1 MFIQIIIYALL
12 CGVICDVRSVYGGR
26 FMTFDFDAEMQ
37 KIIDAQKE
45 EKPPD
50 IPVGQL
56 ERGSNVTEIRLG
68 DGTIGYPAVTME
80 FDKQPAEFFFAL
92 YGHNPPTGY
101 INICKI
107 REKRNGVITYSY
119 ETTKIKEIEKKVF
132 ELRDLT
138 NVYFEVCISPV
149 KGRGNSISKTAMCG
163 VWFDMDVAGP
173 GHASKDYPQ
182 SQKEALAF
190 ALELKPTLVIDTGGG
205 YHIYHLFWEPWIFG
219 DETDRKK
226 AQKVS
231 QCAQQYILSKAKERG
246 WKKQDNTS
254 DLARLMRV
262 PGTYNHKTGIKREV
276 NIVFYDPNVRYA
288 PEDFEPPVE
297 VQEPQIVHSV
307 QPQNYPD
314 VQQQEVSTSLVVQYP
329 PSNAANIKEH
339 CGFFNRSVED
349 AASLTEPEW
358 FALMSIVAHCENGAE
373 LCHKYSSPYPRYSV
387 AETDKK
393 IANVLKVPPHTCD
406 TIRMNANADKYCNN
420 CPFRGHIKSPI
431 SLGNSTKKA
440 QNILSG
446 VKILVESVKDP
457 GAPFEAEN
465 LITLATLKREQI
477 DSYSRIRSEMA
488 KMGISVKSLEVS
500 MQNLTLDVV
509 EVGGTHYEVVNHST
523 YYYKP
528 TQHGLKQVLLAN
540 FTAKISEQIIQDD
553 GANRSIVLK
562 ISGNMSNGNH
572 LPDIVIP
579 SAVFRSMLWVLEY
592 YGPEAIIQPGQSTA
606 DHLRTAIQINSN
618 DILKRTIYT
627 HTGWREIRHEWRFLT
642 ATGALGKD
650 GLAED
655 VEIQLEGKLRHYAFP
670 KSLLNHPPIEAVT
683 ASFELLKVAPYRV
696 TIPLLC
702 AIYRAPLEEVI
713 SCHMTVFIAGQTGT
727 FKSELTGLALS
738 HFGPDFNG
746 KNLTAEWT
754 STANA
759 LEKIAFLVK
768 DTICVID
775 DYYPGTSQ
783 NEAAKMNATANRVIR
798 GKGNDSGRA
807 RMKADGGLQVTFTP
821 RSLILTTG
829 EDIPKGP
836 SLRARMYPIE
846 VSKGDVDTT
855 VLTKLQQHGADGM
868 LAAAMVGYLRWLA
881 PQIDDL
887 KKTSKS
893 RRSAI
898 RDEIIKDATAH
909 TRTPDVIADL
919 LFGLEFF
926 LKYALEIGACSEQ
939 QAFELWDEAEATLI
953 ASNESMKEMLEADDP
968 VQRFCDLLMSVFV
981 SGVGHIVS
989 TNGGEPPHSERWG
1002 WKPVITANGTE
1013 DKGSGKTIGW
1023 IEGPNLYLDMDSA
1036 LAAVQ
1041 EIASKQGSPI
1051 TITPGTLRKRLH
1063 EKGLLVKDSNTNKLL
1078 KSKNIGGVRQKVM
1091 HLLTT
1096 KMLGDTVA
1104 PDKVINSTPSPFLT
1118 NQNPATVEENPF
1130 LSNQNPFEDDL
1141 KTLADNS
1148 CGIKLSDIIKT

>member
-1 MFIQIIIYALL
+1 
-12 CGVICDVRSVYGGR
+12 VICDVRSDYGGR
-26 FMTFDFDAEMQ
+26 FMSFDFDEELQ
-37 KIIDAQKE
+37 KIIDRKF
-45 EKPPD
+45 PD
-50 IPVGQL
+50 IPAEQP
-56 ERGSNVTEIRLG
+56 ERSGNVTEIPLS

-80 FDKQPAEFFFAL
+80 FDKQPTEFFLAL

-107 REKRNGVITYSY
+107 LENGKGVNTYSY
-119 ETTKIKEIEKKVF
+119 ETSRIKEIEKKVF

-138 NVYFEVCISPV
+138 NVYYEVCISPV
-149 KGRGNSISKTAMCG
+149 GGRGNSLSKTAMCG

-190 ALELKPTLVIDTGGG
+190 ALELKPTLVVGTGGG
-205 YHIYHLFWEPWIFG
+205 YHIYHLFRKPWIFK
-219 DETDRKK
+219 DEPDREK
-226 AQKVS
+226 AQKVA
-231 QCAQQYILSKAKERG
+231 QYAQQCVLAKAKARG

-262 PGTYNHKTGIKREV
+262 PGTYNYKTGIKREV
-276 NIVFYDPNVRYA
+276 NIVFYDPTIRYS
-288 PEDFEPPVE
+288 PEDFMPPDITE
-297 VQEPQIVHSV
+297 NQIVQSV
-307 QPQNYPD
+307 LQQNYPV
-314 VQQQEVSTSLVVQYP
+314 VQQAVAPSGTIQYP
-329 PSNAANIKEH
+329 PSNAANIIEH
-339 CGFFNRSVED
+339 CTFVKHCVEE
-349 AASLTEPEW
+349 ASSLTEPEW
-358 FALMSIVAHCENGAE
+358 FSFISIIAHCENGAA
-373 LCHKYSSPYPRYSV
+373 LCHEYSAPYPRYSV

-420 CPFRGHIKSPI
+420 CHFRGHIKSPI

-446 VKILVESVKDP
+446 VKILVESVKDH

-477 DSYSRIRSEMA
+477 DSYSRIRSELA

-500 MQNLTLDVV
+500 MQNLVLDVI
-509 EVGGTHYEVVNHST
+509 EVGGAHYDIVNHNT

-540 FTAKISEQIIQDD
+540 FTAKITEQITQDD

-562 ISGNMSNGNH
+562 ISGNMNNGNK
-572 LPDIVIP
+572 LPDIAIP
-579 SAVFRSMLWVLEY
+579 SGVFRGMLWVLDF

-618 DILKRTIYT
+618 EILKRTIYT
-627 HTGWREIRHEWRFLT
+627 HTGWREIRDEWMFLT
-642 ATGALGKD
+642 ATGALGKN
-650 GLAED
+650 GLEED
-655 VEIQLEGKLRHYAFP
+655 VEIQLEGKLKHYAFP

-683 ASFELLKVAPYRV
+683 ASFELLNVAPHRV
-696 TIPLLC
+696 TLPLLC

-713 SCHMTVFIAGQTGT
+713 SCHMTLFIAGQTGT
-727 FKSELTGLALS
+727 FKSELTGLVLS
-738 HFGPDFNG
+738 HYGPDFNG
-746 KNLTAEWT
+746 KNLTADWT

-759 LEKIAFLVK
+759 LEKIAFIVK

-783 NEAAKMNATANRVIR
+783 NEASKMNATANRVIR

-807 RMKADGGLQVTFTP
+807 RMKADGALQVTFTP
-821 RSLILTTG
+821 RSLLLTTG
-829 EDIPKGP
+829 EDVPKGP
-836 SLRARMYPIE
+836 SLRARMYIIE
-846 VSKGDVDTT
+846 LSKGDVDTT
-855 VLTKLQQHGADGM
+855 VLTKLQRHGADGM

-887 KKTSKS
+887 KKISKS

-898 RDEIIKDATAH
+898 RDEIMKDATAH

-926 LKYALEIGACSEQ
+926 LKYAIEINAFSEQ
-939 QAFELWDEAEATLI
+939 QAEELWAEAEKTLI
-953 ASNESMKEMLEADDP
+953 ASNELMTEILEADDP
-968 VQRFCDLLMSVFV
+968 VQRFVSLLMSVFV
-981 SGVGHIVS
+981 SGVGHIVAAK
-989 TNGGEPPHSERWG
+989 GGEPPHSDRWG
-1002 WKPVITANGTE
+1002 WKPVITANGPE
-1013 DKGSGKTIGW
+1013 DKGSGKMIGW
-1023 IEGPNLYLDMDSA
+1023 IEGVNLYLDMDSTF
-1036 LAAVQ
+1036 AAVQ

-1051 TITPGTLRKRLH
+1051 TITSGTLRKRLH
-1063 EKGLLVKDSNTNKLL
+1063 EKGLLVKDSGTNRLL
-1078 KSKNIGGVRQKVM
+1078 KSVKIGGVRQKVM
-1091 HLLTT
+1091 HILTT
-1096 KMLGDTVA
+1096 KMFGNTVA
-1104 PDKVINSTPSPFLT
+1104 PDDITNTNQSPFVT
-1118 NQNPATVEENPF
+1118 NQNPTTAGENPF
-1130 LSNQNPFEDDL
+1130 LSNQNPFESYQNS
-1141 KTLADNS
+1141 LAYS
-1148 CGIKLSDIIKT
+1148 AGIKLSDIIKT